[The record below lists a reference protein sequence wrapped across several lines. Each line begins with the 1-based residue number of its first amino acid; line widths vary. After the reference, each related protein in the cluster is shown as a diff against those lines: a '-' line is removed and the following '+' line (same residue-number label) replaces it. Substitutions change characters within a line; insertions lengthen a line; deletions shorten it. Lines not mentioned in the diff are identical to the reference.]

1 MEPSLGFLGIF
12 EEPFRLVPRL
22 KWLEK
27 KSWKNRKRR
36 IAVTI
41 CTSLLMVLCVMP
53 MAGISQVPDNSF
65 DENNVQEVQDN
76 TNFSQDK
83 ILYEILIMEAD
94 IDKKFDFGNT
104 PGTFNSG
111 IMVFNDGLNI
121 DGESFENLEELS
133 HFMQTDPDVKVLSL
147 PKIIAAN
154 GSTAMLTSGPLSD
167 SPNLPAIQLKISPDL
182 ISENNYITQ
191 NIESE
196 IVGRPA
202 EEDLTRDL
210 NPKINTTLIIKD
222 GYSGLIALNTG
233 KYASSSDRIKKN
245 IYIFFSPH
253 IIKKPSSGSEDTVT
267 QNSSNEPKLISID
280 FDNVDIKVLVKFISE
295 ITGKNFIVDNGVT
308 SKVTIMAPNKLT
320 VDEAYKLFESV
331 MKGHGY
337 TLIPLGDGI
346 RITSNPPILL
356 DFVSVDPRVV
366 NRLISEVGGVR
377 FIIDDTVDA
386 KIDIHTQG
394 NMPLNE
400 VCGLFQ
406 SILEDK
412 GFTAI
417 PEGDYIRITR

>member
-1 MEPSLGFLGIF
+1 M
-12 EEPFRLVPRL
+12 
-22 KWLEK
+22 
-27 KSWKNRKRR
+27 
-36 IAVTI
+36 
-41 CTSLLMVLCVMP
+41 
-53 MAGISQVPDNSF
+53 
-65 DENNVQEVQDN
+65 
-76 TNFSQDK
+76 
-83 ILYEILIMEAD
+83 
-94 IDKKFDFGNT
+94 
-104 PGTFNSG
+104 
-111 IMVFNDGLNI
+111 
-121 DGESFENLEELS
+121 
-133 HFMQTDPDVKVLSL
+133 
-147 PKIIAAN
+147 
-154 GSTAMLTSGPLSD
+154 
-167 SPNLPAIQLKISPDL
+167 
-182 ISENNYITQ
+182 
-191 NIESE
+191 
-196 IVGRPA
+196 
-202 EEDLTRDL
+202 
-210 NPKINTTLIIKD
+210 
-222 GYSGLIALNTG
+222 IALNTG